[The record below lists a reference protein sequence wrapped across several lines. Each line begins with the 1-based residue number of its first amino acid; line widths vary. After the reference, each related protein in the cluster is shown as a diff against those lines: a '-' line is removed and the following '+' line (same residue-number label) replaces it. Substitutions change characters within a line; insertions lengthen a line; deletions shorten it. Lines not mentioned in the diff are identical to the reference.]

1 MKNLLLTDT
10 VLIWS
15 IEHNA
20 WWRANSHGYTRD
32 LADAGVYLYSEAL
45 QILQGANI
53 AMHHGHRMHGPNEA
67 IVPITDV
74 VDKGIRGARIM
85 QEVAYDKNS
94 E

>member
-1 MKNLLLTDT
+1 MGDLKKIDT

-53 AMHHGHRMHGPNEA
+53 AMHHGDRMHGPNEA

-74 VDKGIRGARIM
+74 VDKGIREARII
-85 QEVAYDKNS
+85 QEVAYDQNGD
-94 E
+94 